1 MGVSMLQIDLLG
13 SAISG
18 ALVVLFGAGY
28 ALLFAFSQLKKSK
41 GMLVSSFASYLCLVI
56 AINYLLNA
64 LQMSGW
70 GIGLIWFVILGYFLG
85 PIFIWYLT
93 LQTHNEDLNNE

>member
-1 MGVSMLQIDLLG
+1 
-13 SAISG
+13 
-18 ALVVLFGAGY
+18 
-28 ALLFAFSQLKKSK
+28 
-41 GMLVSSFASYLCLVI
+41 
-56 AINYLLNA
+56 LLNA